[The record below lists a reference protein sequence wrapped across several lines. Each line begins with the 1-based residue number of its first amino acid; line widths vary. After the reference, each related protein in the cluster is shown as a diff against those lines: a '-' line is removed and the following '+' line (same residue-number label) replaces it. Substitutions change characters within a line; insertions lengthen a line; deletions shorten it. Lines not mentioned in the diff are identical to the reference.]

1 MKLGE
6 ILVKQGCIDVYTLHD
21 ELIRQKQETLPS
33 PLGKQL
39 LQKKV
44 INKDMLIHALAEQN
58 SSPGIDILHADI
70 QPAALSLL
78 PVRQAYRYNVLPYR
92 ILKQH
97 SGRTLL
103 MATGEPNNL
112 TAIQELSFITGY
124 PVKPV
129 YALKEDIT
137 AAITACY
144 RKLDKLKNR

>member
-6 ILVKQGCIDVYTLHD
+6 ILLRNGCIDISRLHI
-21 ELIRQKQETLPS
+21 ELIRQREETPPK

-97 SGRTLL
+97 SGRKLL
-103 MATGEPNNL
+103 VATGEPNDL
-112 TAIQELSFITGY
+112 AAIQELSFITGY

-129 YALKEDIT
+129 YALREDIT
-137 AAITACY
+137 TAITACY
-144 RKLDKLKNR
+144 RKLDRLKNR